1 MSMYKTPMNDQV
13 GMDSVPKKGNDGGK
27 YDNAVAETIDVPGR
41 DVSPNGL
48 PELHRDTAV
57 TTKSPSTAGI
67 YSTLFKDAAG
77 K

>member
-1 MSMYKTPMNDQV
+1 MGLYDTPMTDQV

-27 YDNAVAETIDVPGR
+27 YDNSVAETIDVPGR

-48 PELHRDTAV
+48 PELYRDTAA
-57 TTKSPSTAGI
+57 TSSSPSTKGL
-67 YSTLFKDAAG
+67 YQTLFKDAAG